1 MDRFNALGRGTQIM
15 AVAGVLLFIDLFL
28 RWQEVEFDLGPLG
41 EGSAGVSAWDNFLGI
56 ILGLLTIIL
65 LAWVAVRLASVDI
78 PLPVSTAMTAALL
91 GVLILFFAVVK
102 NLTDDY
108 STIWSYIGVVLAI
121 IIAAGAFQTVQEA
134 GGIETLKSEIPGQTT
149 GSATDSPSTMT
160 SAPPAAA
167 SPTAEPTQPRHRRHR
182 PHRKP
187 RPIRA
192 LRLTFQATTARRSSN
207 EGLAHAATRSARG
220 VCHGNLA
227 KSAFREYRL

>member
-28 RWQEVEFDLGPLG
+28 RWQEIEFDLGALG

-56 ILGLLTIIL
+56 VLGLLTIIL

-91 GVLILFFAVVK
+91 GVLIVFFAVVK

-121 IIAAGAFQTVQEA
+121 IIAVGAFQTVQEA
-134 GGIETLKSEIPGQTT
+134 GGVDTLKSEIPGQKT
-149 GSATDSPSTMT
+149 GATTDSTSTMT

-167 SPTAEPTQPRHRRHR
+167 PPTAEPPPPPPPTAPEAAADPGSAPDVPGDDR
-182 PHRKP
+182 
-187 RPIRA
+187 
-192 LRLTFQATTARRSSN
+192 QA
-207 EGLAHAATRSARG
+207 
-220 VCHGNLA
+220 
-227 KSAFREYRL
+227 

>member
-78 PLPVSTAMTAALL
+78 PLPVSTAMTAALI

-134 GGIETLKSEIPGQTT
+134 GGIETLKSEIPGQKT
-149 GSATDSPSTMT
+149 GSPTDSPSTMT
-160 SAPPAAA
+160 SAPPTAA
-167 SPTAEPTQPRHRRHR
+167 SPTAEPPPPPPPTAPEAAADPGSAPDVPGDDR
-182 PHRKP
+182 
-187 RPIRA
+187 
-192 LRLTFQATTARRSSN
+192 QA
-207 EGLAHAATRSARG
+207 
-220 VCHGNLA
+220 
-227 KSAFREYRL
+227 